1 MLLLRERYE
10 DGILILHDSSNIK
23 VAELKDKLETGMK
36 ELYEGLRKHMQLQ
49 ESN

>member
-1 MLLLRERYE
+1 M
-10 DGILILHDSSNIK
+10 LHDLSNIK